1 MEGFSGM
8 TIFGIQSIGKSW
20 KLISLMV
27 SVLAGPAG
35 LQQAIAHAA
44 PAPASAA
51 TATCVSKAL
60 GVGRVVT
67 SPSDC
72 RPDEFF
78 VVVYQSGREA
88 QALVRPGIGARA
100 HSEPAGLDLASLAP
114 SLNAYKSVFAQAS
127 GKSRKVCQSVLSG
140 IYQGKLQDLGQT
152 WCDAAKRF
160 EANVE
165 NCQLGGSSQSP
176 TLTCFETLTVYPK
189 DGDPKA
195 YRSQKIFHLSGEPDG
210 TWQIAG
216 W

>member
-1 MEGFSGM
+1 M
-8 TIFGIQSIGKSW
+8 THFRIQSTKKIW
-20 KLISLMV
+20 KLMALMV
-27 SVLAGPAG
+27 TVLAGPAG
-35 LQQAIAHAA
+35 SQQAIAHVG
-44 PAPASAA
+44 PALASAA
-51 TATCVSKAL
+51 IDTCVSKAL

-67 SPSDC
+67 SPSEC
-72 RPDEFF
+72 RPDEYF
-78 VVVYQSGREA
+78 VTVDQWERA
-88 QALVRPGIGARA
+88 APALVRPGIGART

-165 NCQLGGSSQSP
+165 SCQPGGSSESP
-176 TLTCFETLTVYPK
+176 TLTCIETLTVYPK

-195 YRSQKIFHLSGEPDG
+195 YRSQKTFHLSGEPDG

>member
-1 MEGFSGM
+1 MAF
-8 TIFGIQSIGKSW
+8 FGIQPTNKIW
-20 KLISLMV
+20 KVMALMA

-35 LQQAIAHAA
+35 LQQAMAHAA
-44 PAPASAA
+44 PAPASGAID
-51 TATCVSKAL
+51 TCVSKAL

-72 RPDEFF
+72 RPDEYF
-78 VVVYQSGREA
+78 VTVYQSEREA
-88 QALVRPGIGARA
+88 LALVRPGIGAGA
-100 HSEPAGLDLASLAP
+100 YSEPAGLDLASLAP

-140 IYQGKLQDLGQT
+140 IDQGKLQDLGQT

-165 NCQLGGSSQSP
+165 SCQLGRSAESP
-176 TLTCFETLTVYPK
+176 TLACVETLTVHPK
-189 DGDPKA
+189 DGDPKQ
-195 YRSQKIFHLSGEPDG
+195 YKTLKTFQLSGQPDG
-210 TWQIAG
+210 TWLIAG

>member
-1 MEGFSGM
+1 M
-8 TIFGIQSIGKSW
+8 TSFGIQSTRKSW
-20 KLISLMV
+20 VFIALAV
-27 SVLAGPAG
+27 SALAGPAG
-35 LQQAIAHAA
+35 LRQAIALAA
-44 PAPASAA
+44 PAPPSTVIDA
-51 TATCVSKAL
+51 CVSKAF

-67 SPSDC
+67 SPNDC
-72 RPDEFF
+72 RQDEYF
-78 VVVYQSGREA
+78 VTVYQSERQAE
-88 QALVRPGIGARA
+88 ALVRPGIGAGA
-100 HSEPAGLDLASLAP
+100 HAEPAGLDMASLAS

-165 NCQLGGSSQSP
+165 SCQLGGSSESP
-176 TLTCFETLTVYPK
+176 TLTCVETLTVYPK
-189 DGDPKA
+189 DGDPKQ
-195 YRSQKIFHLSGEPDG
+195 YKTQKTFHLSGEPDG

>member
-1 MEGFSGM
+1 
-8 TIFGIQSIGKSW
+8 
-20 KLISLMV
+20 
-27 SVLAGPAG
+27 
-35 LQQAIAHAA
+35 
-44 PAPASAA
+44 
-51 TATCVSKAL
+51 
-60 GVGRVVT
+60 VT
-67 SPSDC
+67 LPNDC
-72 RPDEFF
+72 RADEYYAG
-78 VVVYQSGREA
+78 VNQSEREA
-88 QALVRPGIGARA
+88 QALVRSGIGAGA
-100 HSEPAGLDLASLAP
+100 HSEPAGLGMALLAP

-165 NCQLGGSSQSP
+165 NCQLGGSLQSP
-176 TLTCFETLTVYPK
+176 TLTCVGTLTVYSK

-195 YRSQKIFHLSGEPDG
+195 YRSQKIFHLSGEQDG

>member
-1 MEGFSGM
+1 MKYFWIR
-8 TIFGIQSIGKSW
+8 TTRKNW
-20 KLISLMV
+20 KLIALMIGG
-27 SVLAGPAG
+27 LAAPAV
-35 LQQAIAHAA
+35 LQQGVAHAA
-44 PAPASAA
+44 PAPASNGVQ
-51 TATCVSKAL
+51 TCVSKAL

-67 SPSDC
+67 SPSEC
-72 RPDEFF
+72 RPDEYF
-78 VVVYQSGREA
+78 VTVYQSQREA
-88 QALVRPGIGARA
+88 QALVRPGIGSGA
-100 HSEPAGLDLASLAP
+100 HSEPAGLDMASLAP

-127 GKSRKVCQSVLSG
+127 GKSRKVCQSMLSG

-165 NCQLGGSSQSP
+165 SCRLGGSSESP

-189 DGDPKA
+189 DGDPKS
-195 YRSQKIFHLSGEPDG
+195 YRSQKTFHLSGEPDG